1 MKHLNIEQKGS
12 IAIVS
17 IARPDAMNALN
28 QEVLREF
35 FSLQE
40 HFRKDLDT
48 RVVIFT
54 GEGDHFSAG
63 ADLKEK
69 AQLSTKLESWRNN
82 YGKPAIKSI
91 LDIDQITIAAVNG
104 YCLGGAAC
112 IASACDFRIASTNS
126 ILGYPEI
133 NLGINLNDIRINSTH
148 NSQFNNQ
155 INLGFTYSTQKRESI
170 INKEEKK
177 YVKLTLDNLFIE
189 ESPNIPKFNFGNNF
203 G

>member
-28 QEVLREF
+28 QEVLKEF

-82 YGKPAIKSI
+82 LSCLCFVADFYGR
-91 LDIDQITIAAVNG
+91 VN
-104 YCLGGAAC
+104 CHSRHSHHQKVLFTGG
-112 IASACDFRIASTNS
+112 IPWPHLRHFS
-126 ILGYPEI
+126 GKY
-133 NLGINLNDIRINSTH
+133 IRH
-148 NSQFNNQ
+148 AFQHQ
-155 INLGFTYSTQKRESI
+155 
-170 INKEEKK
+170 
-177 YVKLTLDNLFIE
+177 
-189 ESPNIPKFNFGNNF
+189 
-203 G
+203 